1 VHKSWTSTLTNHT
14 YQHGRFYQNPPK
26 TSRVNFCGHTLNT
39 QNRQLTDLITHVV
52 VTSVRHIVKSKHKSS
67 MHMEYHM
74 QSVNAMFRN
83 FAIHLQD
90 LSYPYADSYF
100 LRLWPHMSPFKL
112 YAPKT
117 VGAVGS

>member
-1 VHKSWTSTLTNHT
+1 
-14 YQHGRFYQNPPK
+14 
-26 TSRVNFCGHTLNT
+26 
-39 QNRQLTDLITHVV
+39 
-52 VTSVRHIVKSKHKSS
+52 